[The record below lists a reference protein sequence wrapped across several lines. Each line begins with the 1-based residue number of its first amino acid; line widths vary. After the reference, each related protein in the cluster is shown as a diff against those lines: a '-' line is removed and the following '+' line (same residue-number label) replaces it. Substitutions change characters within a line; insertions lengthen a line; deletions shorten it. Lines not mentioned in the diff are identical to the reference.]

1 MKYDLYNPGH
11 TEYCIER
18 AREMRAE
25 LISSLLHRAF
35 ASLTAS
41 VKTIGQA
48 AAYRPEPKDL
58 CSQK

>member
-18 AREMRAE
+18 ARDMRAE
-25 LISSLLHRAF
+25 FVSRLLRRGF

-41 VKTIGQA
+41 VKTAGRA
-48 AAYRPEPKDL
+48 AAYRPEPNDL